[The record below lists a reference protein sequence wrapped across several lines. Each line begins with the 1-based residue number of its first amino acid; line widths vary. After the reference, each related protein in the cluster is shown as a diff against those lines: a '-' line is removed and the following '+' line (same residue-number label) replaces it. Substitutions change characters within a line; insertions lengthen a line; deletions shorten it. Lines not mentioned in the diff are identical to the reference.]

1 MKAKVLVL
9 LIIPFLIGC
18 KEKPYDGPKITL
30 DYATEGTLINSS
42 VLHMKELAFDNKID
56 SIFYIG
62 DETCAACVEF
72 KPKLMTWC
80 SQNHANIYYIQVT
93 EMTEEDSNMLTD
105 LTVGSYYEWKDK
117 NTIPATYFMK
127 QGEIVF
133 RGESSNT
140 INYLNKYVAINL

>member
-1 MKAKVLVL
+1 MKVKVLVL

-30 DYATEGTLINSS
+30 EYAEEGKLISS
-42 VLHMKELAFDNKID
+42 NVTQMKDLAFDLKID

-72 KPKLMTWC
+72 KQKLVTWC
-80 SQNHANIYYIQVT
+80 SQNHADIYYIQVT
-93 EMTEEDSNMLTD
+93 EMTEEDSNMLAD
-105 LTVGSYYEWKDK
+105 LTIGSYYEWKDK
-117 NTIPATYFMK
+117 NTIPTTYFMM

-140 INYLNKYVAINL
+140 INYLNKYVAINQ